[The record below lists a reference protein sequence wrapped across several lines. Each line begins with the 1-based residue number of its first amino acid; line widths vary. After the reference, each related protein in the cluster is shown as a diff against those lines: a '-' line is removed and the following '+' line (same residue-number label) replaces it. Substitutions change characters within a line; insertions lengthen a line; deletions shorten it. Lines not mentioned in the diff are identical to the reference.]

1 MDERELTMK
10 FERVALFVVALGL
23 LLVLLHTRIDHAG
36 VATDVSPVAGGRG
49 GRRYTA
55 IPPVSVPD
63 EAQPHASTIRRNL
76 FAFVEIKPRRVEA
89 PQAPQPIAPATIV
102 QTAPEPKQEAPR
114 EPEFPFRYIG
124 RFGPEHDPIAVFVAN
139 GDVVNARIGE
149 LIAGQF
155 RLTGVG
161 IESVEIA
168 SGSGTSRRVA
178 LQP

>member
-1 MDERELTMK
+1 MNLKR
-10 FERVALFVVALGL
+10 FALLFAALGL
-23 LLVLLHTRIDHAG
+23 LLLFLHPRINPASSN
-36 VATDVSPVAGGRG
+36 VTENVPRVSMVPAR
-49 GRRYTA
+49 A
-55 IPPVSVPD
+55 PIPPVRVHD
-63 EAQPHASTIRRNL
+63 EDAVHVSTIRRNL
-76 FAFVEIKPRRVEA
+76 FAFVEVSAPRVEA
-89 PQAPQPIAPATIV
+89 AAPAAPVAPTPVV
-102 QTAPEPKQEAPR
+102 QTVSEPNQEAPR

-124 RFGPEHDPIAVFVAN
+124 RFGPERDPIAVFVAN

-155 RLTGVG
+155 RLTRVG